1 MVESSVTMST
11 IALDWDWNVCWK
23 LRYLALRT
31 YISTLGPRQNG
42 RYFPDDIFK
51 LIFLNETVLISI
63 KISLKFVPMGPIN
76 NIPALVQIMAWRWP
90 GDKPLSE
97 SMMVSLL
104 THICFTRPQW
114 FKIYAFAYILEVKNF
129 KKNVTILVLR
139 LEYSGINMSISW
151 LLMPWLLASP
161 SHQPPWYWLHGIIVH
176 EDVFQLPEPSQL

>member
-1 MVESSVTMST
+1 MTWLAMVESSVTMST
-11 IALDWDWNVCWK
+11 MALDWDWNVCWK

-51 LIFLNETVLISI
+51 LIFLNETVSISI

-97 SMMVSLL
+97 WMMVTLL

-114 FKIYAFAYILEVKNF
+114 VRCCQVSCESTYVKF
-129 KKNVTILVLR
+129 THLRTYWKSKTLKK
-139 LEYSGINMSISW
+139 M
-151 LLMPWLLASP
+151 
-161 SHQPPWYWLHGIIVH
+161 
-176 EDVFQLPEPSQL
+176 